1 MLHEGAMTTRIKA
14 RSDFSTVLARAG
26 IARGK
31 LAEVAQVS
39 SRTIDSLA
47 NPAGY
52 GRQGYTRELTAWK
65 IAKGFA
71 QLTDQ
76 PDEPAYAQLFI
87 MENVPADA
95 PAR

>member
-1 MLHEGAMTTRIKA
+1 MTTRIKA
-14 RSDFSTVLARAG
+14 RPDFSTVLARAG
-26 IARGK
+26 FSRGQ
-31 LAEVAQVS
+31 LADAAEVS

-71 QLTDQ
+71 QLTGQ
-76 PDEPAYAQLFI
+76 ADEPAYTQLFI
-87 MENVPADA
+87 KVEEHAEA
-95 PAR
+95 PV